1 MNCFGNFWI
10 CKKELVVTIIF
21 WAIGPPIGGFLLK
34 EGSLVS
40 RDFKSMSKFL
50 IWSLV

>member
-10 CKKELVVTIIF
+10 CKKELVVTVLL
-21 WAIGPPIGGFLLK
+21 WAMGPPIGGFSLK
-34 EGSLVS
+34 EGSSVS
-40 RDFKSMSKFL
+40 KDFKSMSEFW